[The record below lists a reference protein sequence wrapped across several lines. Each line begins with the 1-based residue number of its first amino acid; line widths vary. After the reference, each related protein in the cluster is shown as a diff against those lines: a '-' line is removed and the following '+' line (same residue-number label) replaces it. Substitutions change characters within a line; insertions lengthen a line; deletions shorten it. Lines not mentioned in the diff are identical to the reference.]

1 MMLEADV
8 LCSRIAIVARGAL
21 KVIGSQ
27 QHLKVSNCAARI
39 VYSTDS
45 SHALSN
51 IVECRITTARDIFF
65 R

>member
-27 QHLKVSNCAARI
+27 QHLKVSHCAPRI
-39 VYSTDS
+39 FYQLI
-45 SHALSN
+45 H
-51 IVECRITTARDIFF
+51 IVHTLKSLNEG
-65 R
+65 